1 MKKFSTMIIVCA
13 IAAFYSPAAA
23 ENKLEF
29 GVDLPVNS
37 KYMWRGLELDEDPV
51 FQPDV
56 WVKYAGFSLTIWG
69 GLELTDANESHGSTV
84 SKGIRGRREIYIT
97 WLCS

>member
-1 MKKFSTMIIVCA
+1 MKKLSAMIIVFA

-23 ENKLEF
+23 EEKFEF
-29 GVDLPVNS
+29 GFDLPVNS

-56 WVKYAGFSLTIWG
+56 WVKYGGFSLTIWG
-69 GLELTDANESHGSTV
+69 GMELTDANETHGSTT
-84 SKGIRGRREIYIT
+84 SRGIRGRRKI
-97 WLCS
+97 WA